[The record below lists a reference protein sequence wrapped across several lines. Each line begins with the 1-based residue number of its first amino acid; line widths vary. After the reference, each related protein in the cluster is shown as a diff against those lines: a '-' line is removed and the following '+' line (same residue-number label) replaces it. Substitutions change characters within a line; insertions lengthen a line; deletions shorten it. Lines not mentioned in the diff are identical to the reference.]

1 MSENRPAADPADEHP
16 RPEFERRDRA
26 RPGRTGPTD
35 PSHRRPEGVGDATVR
50 ALGSL
55 SEALETAERARG
67 SLYAFHQLTGGAD
80 LKLDEAL
87 EQLRAAGHDAQ
98 ADLLER
104 EIVGRDVIPGHWTF
118 QIVEAYNAHY
128 YRPFTEVEARVRR
141 ELLEGREHVY
151 EAEMK
156 EARRTPGRPGHT
168 PGP

>member
-1 MSENRPAADPADEHP
+1 MNNEHT
-16 RPEFERRDRA
+16 DDK
-26 RPGRTGPTD
+26 PTD
-35 PSHRRPEGVGDATVR
+35 PSHRRPDGVSDTTVR
-50 ALGSL
+50 ALGAL
-55 SEALETAERARG
+55 SEALETVERARG

-104 EIVGRDVIPGHWTF
+104 EIVGRNVIPGHWTF
-118 QIVEAYNAHY
+118 QIIEAYNTHY
-128 YRPFTEVEARVRR
+128 YQPFTDIEARIRR
-141 ELLEGREHVY
+141 ELLDGRRHVY

-156 EARRTPGRPGHT
+156 ETRRTHGRPGHT